1 MKDLFDLLAEGAIE
15 ETDNNSD
22 LKSIIAEEA
31 ISKIEVLSEGAL
43 AKIGVKL
50 LTRKDRQEKMI
61 SGKPV
66 SNGTKKTYGIVDVNR
81 EIRCV
86 EWHLKEGKK
95 NLTDEQVANLKA
107 YLPKLKSRFS
117 KLGGK
122 KALDK
127 AETEES
133 AKGGKKAAKY
143 AAAKAVGLI

>member
-15 ETDNNSD
+15 ETDNSD
-22 LKSIIAEEA
+22 LKSIVAEEA

-43 AKIGVKL
+43 AKIGVKI

-61 SGKPV
+61 SGKAV
-66 SNGTKKTYGIVDVNR
+66 NSGTKQTYGIIDINR
-81 EIRCV
+81 EIKCV

-95 NLTDEQVANLKA
+95 NLTDEQIANLKA

-122 KALDK
+122 KELDR
-127 AETEES
+127 AETAES

-143 AAAKAVGLI
+143 AAAKALGLI

>member
-1 MKDLFDLLAEGAIE
+1 MEDLFDLLAEGVIE
-15 ETDNNSD
+15 ETDNSN
-22 LKSIIAEEA
+22 LKSIVAEEA
-31 ISKIEVLSEGAL
+31 IIKIEALSEGAL

-61 SGKPV
+61 SGKAI
-66 SNGTKKTYGIVDVNR
+66 SSGTKQTYGIIDVNR

-107 YLPKLKSRFS
+107 YLPKLKARFN

-122 KALDK
+122 KELDR
-127 AETEES
+127 AETAES
-133 AKGGKKAAKY
+133 AKGGKKVAKY

>member
-1 MKDLFDLLAEGAIE
+1 MEDLFDLLAEGVIE
-15 ETDNNSD
+15 ETDNSN
-22 LKSIIAEEA
+22 LKSIVAEEA
-31 ISKIEVLSEGAL
+31 IIKIEALSEGAL

-61 SGKPV
+61 SGKPIN
-66 SNGTKKTYGIVDVNR
+66 SGTKQTYGIVDVNR

-107 YLPKLKSRFS
+107 YLPKLKARFS

-127 AETEES
+127 AKSEES
-133 AKGGKKAAKY
+133 AKGRKKIVKY

>member
-1 MKDLFDLLAEGAIE
+1 MEDLFDLLAEGVIE
-15 ETDNNSD
+15 ETDNSSN

-31 ISKIEVLSEGAL
+31 ISKIEALSEGAL

-61 SGKPV
+61 SGKPIK
-66 SNGTKKTYGIVDVNR
+66 GTKQTYDIIDINR

-107 YLPKLKSRFS
+107 YLPKLKARFS

-122 KALDK
+122 KELDR
-127 AETEES
+127 AETAES
-133 AKGGKKAAKY
+133 TKGTRKIAKY
-143 AAAKAVGLI
+143 AGAKALGLI